1 MNLRAPTSGP
11 SDHLEPHVSSMKPP
25 HSLHKVSKLVLLS
38 MRFVKPQQSE
48 NQPPKIDR
56 NDRLSSVLSDEQVLF
71 FFAFSFIDILFV
83 CLFSQNVNADAFSN
97 TVKHSSKISP
107 CIRSTA
113 LTYKD

>member
-11 SDHLEPHVSSMKPP
+11 SDHLEPNVSSTKPP

-48 NQPPKIDR
+48 NEPPKIDR

-71 FFAFSFIDILFV
+71 FFCIFI
-83 CLFSQNVNADAFSN
+83 
-97 TVKHSSKISP
+97 H
-107 CIRSTA
+107 
-113 LTYKD
+113 